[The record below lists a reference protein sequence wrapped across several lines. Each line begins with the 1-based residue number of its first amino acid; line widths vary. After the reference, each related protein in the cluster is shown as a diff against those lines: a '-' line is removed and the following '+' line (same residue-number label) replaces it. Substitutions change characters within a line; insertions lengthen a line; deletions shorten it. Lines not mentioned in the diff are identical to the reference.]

1 MSARA
6 AVCTNRSSN
15 GAEPSEE
22 PSANLIFLLVTYMNI
37 ICNYALLQYML
48 GRPLGLDGSEDCDG
62 GSVLISSTR
71 SVWEIAKLLAEWSS
85 ICGVAISRLC
95 LVETKIGI
103 RLSGL
108 MPNQD
113 VTSSSELRP
122 IAVPSWLQNHRHALV
137 CYIQSI
143 ANSAFAAQTNT

>member
-1 MSARA
+1 MCVCVVHMSARA

-71 SVWEIAKLLAEWSS
+71 SV
-85 ICGVAISRLC
+85 
-95 LVETKIGI
+95 
-103 RLSGL
+103 
-108 MPNQD
+108 
-113 VTSSSELRP
+113 
-122 IAVPSWLQNHRHALV
+122 
-137 CYIQSI
+137 
-143 ANSAFAAQTNT
+143 